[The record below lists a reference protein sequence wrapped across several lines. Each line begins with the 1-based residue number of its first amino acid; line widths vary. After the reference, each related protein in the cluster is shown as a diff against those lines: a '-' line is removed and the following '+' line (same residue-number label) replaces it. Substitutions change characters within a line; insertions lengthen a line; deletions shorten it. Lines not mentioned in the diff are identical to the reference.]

1 MIPRLYD
8 ENETTFTNNGIGG
21 LNEAISCTV
30 NESLNGVYE
39 LELSYPIT
47 GRLFSSLA
55 NSRQIVAT
63 PYEGANDQ
71 AFRIYKITKPLNGR
85 VTVYAQHISYQ
96 LNWIPVMP
104 FNYSSLADC
113 FAKLKTYS
121 ATTNPFTLW
130 TNKSV
135 ANGHSFDI
143 PQSFRAC
150 LGGTQGSVLQMYGGD
165 YEWDNYTVKLW
176 LRRGADNG
184 VRIAYG
190 KNLVDA
196 KQEANIEETYT
207 GVCPYWLDEE
217 TGTLVTLPEKYI
229 LAETAGSYPYSRI
242 KTVDFSSDFEG
253 EPTVAQLR
261 ARTNQYIIANNIG
274 YPKISIDVN
283 FVALWQSEE
292 YKNIA
297 PLEQVQLGDTVTVDI
312 DRLGISMQSRVV
324 EYTYDV
330 LKDRYKS
337 VVIGDAKSSFAKT
350 FVDQG
355 KAIETSLGEAKAYTG
370 KAVAAAKSYATSYT
384 DSEVDQAIE
393 EAEATAQELME
404 NATNW
409 LTSSGGYVVAVKNT
423 DGSWKELLFLDTPS
437 TTTAQKVLRINENGM
452 GFSANGV
459 NGPYRQAWTLDGRL
473 VVGGTNEVTISAYDA
488 SQKQIFGVDK
498 TGIMWILQ
506 SSIMTK
512 NGTLYFLENGASA
525 SSGRVLRIN
534 SGGISFGRSGYNG
547 SFTQA
552 WDMNGKLMIGGT
564 DYVQIS
570 ATDGTKEIF
579 NVSKGGI
586 SWTMA
591 QSIMQ
596 KNGTLYFLESGAT
609 ASRGRVMRMNNG
621 GIAFSKNG
629 YNGTFT
635 QAWNIGGQLTVG
647 GSDVVTIKATDSTG
661 KDIFNVNK
669 DGISWTSAQSIMQ
682 KNGTL
687 YFLGSGAT
695 ATSGNVMRLNNLG
708 ISFSKNGYQGTYTQS
723 WTIGGSLTLGGS
735 NDQYGKLTVLDSN
748 GNTAMTLSKDDIE
761 FKFMDQTGEQY
772 GEAYLN
778 ENGLD
783 FSLEDDGDTHY
794 ANYGPNGAFMSSGSD
809 DYVAEITPGSIA
821 VGTEW
826 GSYDVWMHIDG
837 DSNGHIETDVLDV
850 RSGGEAHLDTLYLGG
865 KRCQRFSGGA
875 TDDFFVGG
883 QHLYFVNG
891 VLDTVED
898 T

>member
-1 MIPRLYD
+1 MIPRLYS

-21 LNEAISCTV
+21 LNEAISCQV
-30 NESLNGVYE
+30 NEALNGIYE

-47 GRLFSSLA
+47 GRLFSSLT
-55 NSRQIVAT
+55 NSKLIVAQ

-121 ATTNPFTLW
+121 ASTNPFALW

-143 PQSFRAC
+143 PQSFRSC

-165 YEWDNYTVKLW
+165 YEWDNYTIKLW

-190 KNLVDA
+190 KNLIDA

-217 TGTLVTLPEKYI
+217 NGTLVTLPEKYI
-229 LAETAGSYPYSRI
+229 LAGTSGSYPYSRI
-242 KTVDFSSDFEG
+242 KTVDFSSDFDG

-274 YPKISIDVN
+274 YPSISIDVN

-312 DRLGISMQSRVV
+312 ERLGISMQSRVV
-324 EYTYDV
+324 EYIYDV

-337 VVIGDAKSSFAKT
+337 IVIGDAKSSFAKT

-393 EAEATAQELME
+393 EAEATAQALME

-409 LTSSGGYVVAVKNT
+409 LTSSGGYVVAVKNS

-437 TTTAQKVLRINENGM
+437 TSTAQKVLRINENGM

-512 NGTLYFLENGASA
+512 NGTLYFLESGASA

-534 SGGISFGRSGYNG
+534 SGGISFGRNGYNG
-547 SFTQA
+547 GFTQA

-570 ATDGTKEIF
+570 AVNGTNVEIF
-579 NVSKGGI
+579 NVNKNGI

-609 ASRGRVMRMNNG
+609 ASRGKVMRLNNG

-647 GSDVVTIKATDSTG
+647 GSDVVTIKATDASG

-695 ATSGNVMRLNNLG
+695 ASSGNVIRLNNLG

-735 NDQYGKLTVLDSN
+735 NNQYGQLTVLDNN
-748 GNTAMTLSKDDIE
+748 GNAAMKLNRDYFQMT
-761 FKFMDQTGEQY
+761 FMDDHGNQY

-778 ENGLD
+778 ENGLQLE
-783 FSLEDDGDTHY
+783 LEDDGDTY
-794 ANYGPNGAFMSSGSD
+794 TALYTPYSALITGGPDGYSTE
-809 DYVAEITPGSIA
+809 VKPGSVS
-821 VGTEW
+821 VGVSEGETDARI
-826 GSYDVWMHIDG
+826 YIDEDG
-837 DSNGHIETDVLDV
+837 YGHIETTKLTINGKDYKPFP
-850 RSGGEAHLDTLYLGG
+850 GGVD
-865 KRCQRFSGGA
+865 
-875 TDDFFVGG
+875 DDFFVGG
-883 QHLYFVNG
+883 QHLYFENG
-891 VLDTVED
+891 LLVSAEPL
-898 T
+898 